1 MKPEILRKLQE
12 FIDDYETE
20 YGDIEGFE
28 VKLEHPI
35 VDGDRQEFAN
45 IAEFAVIHLKRE
57 VIEIK

>member
-35 VDGDRQEFAN
+35 IDGERQDFAN
-45 IAEFAVIHLKRE
+45 IKELVVIHLKLE
-57 VIEIK
+57 VIDLK